1 MVGRMSPVVKK
12 NTSLEDVG
20 MEMSK
25 VLRGRRRELGLSQAQ
40 LAQAA
45 GVHMRQ
51 IRRYEAGDQQP
62 LFPSQ

>member
-1 MVGRMSPVVKK
+1 
-12 NTSLEDVG
+12 
-20 MEMSK
+20 MSK